1 MRNPNRQTQLEWRA
15 PEDMRWDDL
24 PPDLRARVR
33 ELLGQ
38 LLRRVAGS
46 GAQPQEGP
54 DEA

>member
-1 MRNPNRQTQLEWRA
+1 MRNPNRQTQLNWCDA
-15 PEDMRWDDL
+15 ADMHWEDL
-24 PPDLRARVR
+24 PADLRDRVR

-46 GAQPQEGP
+46 GAQPPEGP